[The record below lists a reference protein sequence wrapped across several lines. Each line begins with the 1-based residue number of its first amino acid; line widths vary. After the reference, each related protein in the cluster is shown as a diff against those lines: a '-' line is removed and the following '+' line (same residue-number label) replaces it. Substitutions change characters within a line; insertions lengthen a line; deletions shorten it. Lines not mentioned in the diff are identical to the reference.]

1 MRFEFVVLGDLL
13 TAGVP
18 CCAGVAAQRVHLVR
32 LAVFGVIG
40 LRFRLTATGTGF
52 SLQLLPSEGVL
63 KVVVCPSLF
72 AGTGD
77 EAVTDEEGPGD
88 A

>member
-1 MRFEFVVLGDLL
+1 MRFGFVVLGDLL

-18 CCAGVAAQRVHLVR
+18 CCAGVAAQGVHPVGVGIGR
-32 LAVFGVIG
+32 VIG
-40 LRFRLTATGTGF
+40 LRFRLTAPGAGF
-52 SLQLLPSEGVL
+52 ALQLLPGEGVFD
-63 KVVVCPSLF
+63 VVVCPSLF